1 MQEIKIKLWRHTAE
15 KDWSAEVYGK
25 LHKHISTKT
34 VDELVEYVLV
44 ATQQALLEPEA
55 PPGKSAKPGDSP
67 VRKQARS
74 SAAKPGTSGIHIAAL
89 VS

>member
-1 MQEIKIKLWRHTAE
+1 MQEIKIKLWHHTEE

-25 LHKHISTKT
+25 LHKHISTET

-44 ATQQALLEPEA
+44 AAQQVLLEPEA
-55 PPGKSAKPGDSP
+55 PPGNSAMPGDLP
-67 VRKQARS
+67 VRKRPRS
-74 SAAKPGTSGIHIAAL
+74 SVAKVGTYGIHIAAR

>member
-1 MQEIKIKLWRHTAE
+1 MQEIKIKLWRHSEE

-44 ATQQALLEPEA
+44 TAQQVLLEPEA
-55 PPGKSAKPGDSP
+55 PPVKSAMPGDFP
-67 VRKQARS
+67 VRKRSRS
-74 SAAKPGTSGIHIAAL
+74 SVAKAGASGIHIAAL